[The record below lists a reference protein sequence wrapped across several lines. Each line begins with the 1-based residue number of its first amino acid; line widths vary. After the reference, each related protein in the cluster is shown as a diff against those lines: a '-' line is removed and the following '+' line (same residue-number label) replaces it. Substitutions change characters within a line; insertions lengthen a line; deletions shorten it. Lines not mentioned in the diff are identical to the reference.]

1 MALPDYYAILEV
13 SSTASLEDIKRAYRR
28 LARLHHPDLN
38 KDAEDRHIKRINEAY
53 GVLGDPTRR
62 MAYDIQR
69 LEQMKRDVILNFIL
83 TQRER
88 LRQTQPRMTWKEGA
102 QGFVRELKK
111 NMRD

>member
-13 SSTASLEDIKRAYRR
+13 SSTASSDDIKRSYRR

-38 KDAEDRHIKRINEAY
+38 KNTEDLYIKRINEAY
-53 GVLGDPTRR
+53 AILGDPMRR

-83 TQRER
+83 TQRG
-88 LRQTQPRMTWKEGA
+88 QIQQKQPRMTWKEGA

-111 NMRD
+111 NMHD